1 MLDCLI
7 KADAWAQSLGSWWVK
22 TGPTLPCVC
31 GGHWCCSP
39 NSPALP
45 TQGVWLV
52 VIPGSLI
59 FGWLV
64 LDICCYSK
72 WRMPLPWLECL
83 SSFRDVFFFCHSY
96 WQHSPSSAWVPE
108 TPGQPC
114 IDRQCGLEI
123 NCCYFN
129 KWDTAYVSAVY
140 PPPSQLM
147 QWSRSGTCT
156 LGDQSR
162 CNLEG
167 TCFLCFNFI
176 LKSV

>member
-1 MLDCLI
+1 MCL
-7 KADAWAQSLGSWWVK
+7 WW
-22 TGPTLPCVC
+22 
-31 GGHWCCSP
+31 S
-39 NSPALP
+39 
-45 TQGVWLV
+45 
-52 VIPGSLI
+52 
-59 FGWLV
+59 LV
-64 LDICCYSK
+64 LFSKYSCSSHSGSMVGCNSWIPYIWVTSSGHMLLFK
-72 WRMPLPWLECL
+72 VTRAAFWLECL
-83 SSFRDVFFFCHSY
+83 SSFRDVFFFCHSF

-114 IDRQCGLEI
+114 IDRQCELEI
-123 NCCYFN
+123 NCRYFN

-147 QWSRSGTCT
+147 QWSRSRTCT

-176 LKSV
+176 IKSV